1 MYAENWHFVSRN
13 GSVWYWLR
21 VQTNGS
27 HIVSSRTFDT
37 SEACMKDAI
46 AHGFAPNSAAAMPLD
61 RSQPDLIVASSA
73 EGHMSI

>member
-13 GSVWYWLR
+13 VSVWYWLR